1 MNTMLLKNSF
11 IITGAL
17 LIPQIS
23 IVSYNLF
30 FFIHN
35 LIVYLGI
42 SIYYYLLIKKRKTKD
57 PMLYSWL
64 NDKNKS
70 RDLVFNS
77 LISFVKYSIVIIPLC
92 FMVFNIIDDGNH
104 ALDKDSLLSITT
116 ILFLFIWLYSF
127 LTNGYNTYQISR
139 NIKGNTQ

>member
-17 LIPQIS
+17 LIPQLS
-23 IVSYNLF
+23 MVSYNLF

-42 SIYYYLLIKKRKTKD
+42 SIYYYLLVNKRKHKD
-57 PMLYSWL
+57 PILYSWL

-77 LISFVKYSIVIIPLC
+77 LISFIKYSIVIIPLC
-92 FMVFNIIDDGNH
+92 FMVLNIIGDSNH

>member
-17 LIPQIS
+17 LIPQLS
-23 IVSYNLF
+23 MVSYNLF

-42 SIYYYLLIKKRKTKD
+42 SIYYYLLVNKRKHKD
-57 PMLYSWL
+57 PILYSWL

-77 LISFVKYSIVIIPLC
+77 LISFIKYSIVIIPLC

>member
-17 LIPQIS
+17 LIPQLS
-23 IVSYNLF
+23 MVSYNLF
-30 FFIHN
+30 FFMHN
-35 LIVYLGI
+35 LIIYSGI
-42 SIYYYLLIKKRKTKD
+42 SIYYYLLIKKRKHKD
-57 PMLYSWL
+57 PILYSWL

-77 LISFVKYSIVIIPLC
+77 LISFIKYSIVIIPLC

>member
-1 MNTMLLKNSF
+1 MNTILLKNSF

-17 LIPQIS
+17 LIPQLS
-23 IVSYNLF
+23 MVSYNLF
-30 FFIHN
+30 FFMHN
-35 LIVYLGI
+35 LIIYSGI
-42 SIYYYLLIKKRKTKD
+42 SIYYYLLIKKRKHKD
-57 PMLYSWL
+57 PILYSWL

-77 LISFVKYSIVIIPLC
+77 LISFIKYSIVIIPLC

>member
-17 LIPQIS
+17 LIPQLS
-23 IVSYNLF
+23 MVSYNLF
-30 FFIHN
+30 FFMNN
-35 LIVYLGI
+35 LIIYLGI
-42 SIYYYLLIKKRKTKD
+42 SIYYYLLIKKRKYKD
-57 PMLYSWL
+57 PILYSWL
-64 NDKNKS
+64 NDRNKS

-77 LISFVKYSIVIIPLC
+77 LISFIKYSIVIIPLC
-92 FMVFNIIDDGNH
+92 FMVFTIIDDGNH

-127 LTNGYNTYQISR
+127 LTNGYNTYQVSR